1 MLLSIFS
8 SYFEDFKQAITSI
21 DGIGDIL
28 DILAV
33 TVIIYFAIKLVKETK
48 AKQLVIGVGFLIV
61 FYMIASV
68 LKMDSVKFLLSL
80 IFSNLLLILI
90 VVFTPE
96 IRHALETIGHSSS
109 KISLSNLK
117 GMDILKRNQMAETI
131 EQVVKACSNFSDKS
145 IGALI
150 VFERDTMLGD
160 VIKTGTVLDA
170 AISSQIIENIFFP
183 KAALHDGAA
192 IIRDGRLY
200 AAGCILPLTQKN
212 AFVSSDLGTRHRA
225 AIGISE
231 YSDALTVVVSEE
243 TGHIS
248 IAEKGVIVN
257 NISVGQLRE
266 TLQNAFIEPQSESK
280 IKKILRGKNDEK

>member
-1 MLLSIFS
+1 MILSIFS
-8 SYFEDFKQAITSI
+8 SYFDDFKQAITSI

-33 TVIIYFAIKLVKETK
+33 TIIIYFAIKLVKETK
-48 AKQLVIGVGFLIV
+48 AKQLVIGVAFLVI
-61 FYMIASV
+61 FYMIASL
-68 LKMDSVKFLLSL
+68 LKMDSVKYLLSL

-117 GMDILKRNQMAETI
+117 GMDIFKRNQMADTI

-150 VFERDTMLGD
+150 VFERNIMLGD
-160 VIKTGTVLDA
+160 VIKTGTILDA
-170 AISSQIIENIFFP
+170 SISSQIIENIFFP

-212 AFVSSDLGTRHRA
+212 NYVSSELGTRHRA

-231 YSDALTVVVSEE
+231 NSDALVVIVSEE
-243 TGHIS
+243 TGNIS
-248 IAEKGVIVN
+248 IAERGNIN
-257 NISVGQLRE
+257 TNISVGKLRE
-266 TLQNAFIEPQSESK
+266 ILQNAFVDQQNENK

>member
-1 MLLSIFS
+1 MSLSIFS
-8 SYFEDFKQAITSI
+8 AYFDDLRQAVTSI

-33 TVIIYFAIKLVKETK
+33 TVVIYFGIKLIKETK
-48 AKQLVIGVGFLIV
+48 AKQLVIGVGSLIV
-61 FYMIASV
+61 FYLIATV
-68 LKMDSVKFLLSL
+68 LKMDAVRYLLSL
-80 IFSNLLLILI
+80 IFSNLFLILI

-109 KISLSNLK
+109 KISISNLK
-117 GMDILKRNQMAETI
+117 NMDILKKNQMTATI
-131 EQVVKACSNFSDKS
+131 EQVVKACSELSDKS
-145 IGALI
+145 VGALI
-150 VFERDTMLGD
+150 VFERNTMLGD

-170 AISSQIIENIFFP
+170 NITIQLIENIFFP
-183 KAALHDGAA
+183 KAALHDGAV

-212 AFVSSDLGTRHRA
+212 DYVSADLGTRHRA

-231 YSDALTVVVSEE
+231 NSDALVVVVSEE

-248 IAEKGVIVN
+248 VAEKGNIITD
-257 NISVGQLRE
+257 ISVGKLRE
-266 TLQNAFIEPQSESK
+266 ILQNNFVEIRNESK

>member
-1 MLLSIFS
+1 MPLSIFS
-8 SYFEDFKQAITSI
+8 AYFDDLRQAVTSI

-33 TVIIYFAIKLVKETK
+33 TVVIYFGIKLIKETK
-48 AKQLVIGVGFLIV
+48 AKQLVIGVGSLIV
-61 FYMIASV
+61 FYVIATV
-68 LKMDSVKFLLSL
+68 LKMDAVKYLLSL

-96 IRHALETIGHSSS
+96 IRHALETIGHGSS
-109 KISLSNLK
+109 KISISNLK
-117 GMDILKRNQMAETI
+117 NMDILKKNQMAVTI

-150 VFERDTMLGD
+150 VFERNTMLGD
-160 VIKTGTVLDA
+160 IIKTGTVIDA
-170 AISSQIIENIFFP
+170 AITNQLIENIFFP

-212 AFVSSDLGTRHRA
+212 DYVSADLGTRHRA

-231 YSDALTVVVSEE
+231 NSDALVVVVSEE

-248 IAEKGVIVN
+248 IAEKGN
-257 NISVGQLRE
+257 MLTNISVGQLRE
-266 TLQNAFIEPQSESK
+266 ILQDNFVEQQNESK
-280 IKKILRGKNDEK
+280 IRKILRGKNDEK

>member
-1 MLLSIFS
+1 MPLSIFS
-8 SYFEDFKQAITSI
+8 AYFDDLRQAVTSI

-33 TVIIYFAIKLVKETK
+33 TVVIYFGIKLIKETK
-48 AKQLVIGVGFLIV
+48 AKQLVIGVGSLIV
-61 FYMIASV
+61 FYVIATV
-68 LKMDSVKFLLSL
+68 LKMDAVKYLLSL

-96 IRHALETIGHSSS
+96 IRHALETIGHGSS
-109 KISLSNLK
+109 KISISNLK
-117 GMDILKRNQMAETI
+117 NMDILKKNQMAITI

-150 VFERDTMLGD
+150 VFERNTMLGD
-160 VIKTGTVLDA
+160 IIKTGTVIDA
-170 AISSQIIENIFFP
+170 AITNQLIENIFFP

-212 AFVSSDLGTRHRA
+212 DYVSADLGTRHRA

-231 YSDALTVVVSEE
+231 NSDALVVVVSEE

-248 IAEKGVIVN
+248 IAEKGN
-257 NISVGQLRE
+257 MLTNISVGQLRE
-266 TLQNAFIEPQSESK
+266 ILQDNFVEQPNESK
-280 IKKILRGKNDEK
+280 RKKILRGKNDEK

>member
-1 MLLSIFS
+1 MPLSIFS
-8 SYFEDFKQAITSI
+8 AYFDDLRQAVTSI

-33 TVIIYFAIKLVKETK
+33 TVVIYFGIKLIKETK
-48 AKQLVIGVGFLIV
+48 AKQLVIGVGSLIV
-61 FYMIASV
+61 FYVIATV
-68 LKMDSVKFLLSL
+68 LKMDAVKYLLSL

-96 IRHALETIGHSSS
+96 IRHALETIGHGSS
-109 KISLSNLK
+109 KISISNLK
-117 GMDILKRNQMAETI
+117 NMDILKKNQMAITI

-150 VFERDTMLGD
+150 VFERNTMLGD
-160 VIKTGTVLDA
+160 IIKTGTVIDA
-170 AISSQIIENIFFP
+170 AITNQLIENIFFP

-212 AFVSSDLGTRHRA
+212 DYVSADLGTRHRA

-231 YSDALTVVVSEE
+231 NSDALVVVVSEE

-248 IAEKGVIVN
+248 IAEKGN
-257 NISVGQLRE
+257 MLTNISVGQLRE
-266 TLQNAFIEPQSESK
+266 ILQDNFVEQPNESK

>member
-1 MLLSIFS
+1 MPLSIFS
-8 SYFEDFKQAITSI
+8 AYFDDLRQAVTSI

-33 TVIIYFAIKLVKETK
+33 TVVIYFGIKLVKETK
-48 AKQLVIGVGFLIV
+48 AKQLVIGVGSLIV
-61 FYMIASV
+61 FYVIATV
-68 LKMDSVKFLLSL
+68 LKMDAVKYLLSL

-96 IRHALETIGHSSS
+96 IRHALETIGHGSS
-109 KISLSNLK
+109 KISISNLK
-117 GMDILKRNQMAETI
+117 NMDILKKNQMAVTI

-150 VFERDTMLGD
+150 VFERNTMLGD
-160 VIKTGTVLDA
+160 IIKTGTVIDA
-170 AISSQIIENIFFP
+170 AITNQLIENIFFP

-212 AFVSSDLGTRHRA
+212 DYVSADLGTRHRA

-231 YSDALTVVVSEE
+231 NSDALVVVVSEE

-248 IAEKGVIVN
+248 IAEKGN
-257 NISVGQLRE
+257 MLTNISVGQLRE
-266 TLQNAFIEPQSESK
+266 ILQDNFVEQQNESK
-280 IKKILRGKNDEK
+280 IRKILRGKNDEK